1 MLFSFFFHF
10 VYISKTIFCPRYIT
24 SKQQTQEAS
33 TAGATVL
40 SLSLAASR
48 AASYVRMRTTAKHQ
62 AAGTVKRTVPY
73 KDFCIFFINWG
84 MATDIKLKDYILYI
98 YNYKE
103 RIKEKRTHYIKCY
116 R

>member
-1 MLFSFFFHF
+1 VLLRKVFILFN
-10 VYISKTIFCPRYIT
+10 VE
-24 SKQQTQEAS
+24 KQHPALALRVRQC
-33 TAGATVL
+33 

-48 AASYVRMRTTAKHQ
+48 AASYVRMRTTTKHH
-62 AAGTVKRTVPY
+62 AAGAVKRTVPY
-73 KDFCIFFINWG
+73 KDFCIFVINWG

-98 YNYKE
+98 YKYKQ